1 MKLGRL
7 LLAILLPLFVGLAQ
21 AADIDHLINQQTA
34 ISSQVEKVKATVKEE
49 SLFLEDVLR
58 RKNSVLRE
66 QIGSEISANSDPE
79 KLKALVTEQATLLQ
93 ALIDFSELKS
103 AQLFED
109 SRKAEPADKAELQF
123 LAQQRLTTVDV
134 YYNELSATFDW
145 AKQLGME
152 LDESQFKQ
160 DLSTRGEQLYDIAI
174 YLDSRKKALDERL
187 NFTAEE
193 DKGSITKQ
201 TIALVQLQKFLL
213 ASLNNTVTLMEKYG
227 LDVTDYKQTLF
238 AMTGDINADVL
249 DVNVAWGLLNEW
261 IDSFKEWALDS
272 TPSLLVK
279 LLVFCVILWIT
290 RSLAKVVANV
300 VKRSVSHSKMDFSV
314 LMQDFFISIASKA
327 VTFIGLLIALSQL
340 GINLGPLLTG
350 FGVAGVIIGF
360 ALQDTLSNFA
370 SGLMI
375 LIYRPF
381 DVKDLVQVAGIQGNV
396 SHMSLVSTTIR
407 TLDNQTLVIP
417 NNKIWGDVI
426 NNMTSERVRRVDM
439 VFGIAYEDDFDY
451 AKKIA
456 MEVLENNDMV
466 LKKPEPNV
474 RVHTLNESS
483 VDLIVRPWV
492 KTDDYW
498 DTYWDVTEE
507 IKRQFDAK
515 GITIPFPQRDVHLNV
530 VNGNAEEISEE
541 LKKSV

>member
-1 MKLGRL
+1 MG
-7 LLAILLPLFVGLAQ
+7 IE
-21 AADIDHLINQQTA
+21 IDET
-34 ISSQVEKVKATVKEE
+34 
-49 SLFLEDVLR
+49 
-58 RKNSVLRE
+58 
-66 QIGSEISANSDPE
+66 
-79 KLKALVTEQATLLQ
+79 
-93 ALIDFSELKS
+93 
-103 AQLFED
+103 
-109 SRKAEPADKAELQF
+109 
-123 LAQQRLTTVDV
+123 
-134 YYNELSATFDW
+134 
-145 AKQLGME
+145 
-152 LDESQFKQ
+152 QFKQ
-160 DLSTRGEQLYDIAI
+160 DLATRGEQLYDIAI

-193 DKGSITKQ
+193 DKGNVTKQ

-213 ASLNNTVTLMEKYG
+213 ASLNNTVSLMEKYG

-249 DVNVAWGLLNEW
+249 DVNVAWGLLSEW
-261 IDSFKEWALDS
+261 IDSFKDWALDS
-272 TPSLLVK
+272 TPSLVVK

-290 RSLAKVVANV
+290 RSLAKVVANL
-300 VKRSVSHSKMDFSV
+300 VKKSVSHSKMDFSV

-327 VTFIGLLIALSQL
+327 VTFIGLLIGLSQL

-381 DVKDLVQVAGIQGNV
+381 DVKDLVQVAGIQGTV

-426 NNMTSERVRRVDM
+426 NNMTAERVRRVDM

-456 MEVLENNDMV
+456 MDVLEANDMV

-530 VNGNAEEISEE
+530 VNGSAAEITTE
-541 LKKSV
+541 LKNSV